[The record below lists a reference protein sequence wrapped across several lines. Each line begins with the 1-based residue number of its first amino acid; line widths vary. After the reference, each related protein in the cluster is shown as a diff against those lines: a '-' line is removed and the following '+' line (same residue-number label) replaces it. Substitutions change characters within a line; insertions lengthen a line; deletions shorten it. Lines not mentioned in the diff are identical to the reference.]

1 MQRRRNMKK
10 FKLDKKKKFVA
21 ILVATSTIL
30 TSISI
35 MNIRRKNEE
44 FNNNST
50 KIIGY
55 EDINP
60 LTNNI
65 TKKVTNKNFVLL
77 DIGSHNTDGTYF
89 LKQKLDY
96 CKENNINIGLILRSN
111 AKNLSDIYL
120 DIEWIKSIVKEY
132 QINYPIYLDINKML
146 SNPNLSYDEVKNL
159 IYTFYTKAISNHLY
173 LNIYNNID
181 TSLYKEY
188 EDPELSISQYDFH
201 YQSWDDPSKEMCI
214 DINPQIYTQD
224 KHDNPLN
231 FYNSKND
238 YQYIER
244 NYNNP
249 YLFQPNDYYQQ
260 ETGLTEDDLK
270 KIAIKTPLSV
280 NELKAYNHLKTKK
293 LKETTYLSIPTQ
305 EYQEEFHLNEEK
317 KVGIDVSLWQED
329 IDWDKVD
336 IDYAIIQLKDFEN
349 ENIDP
354 QFINNVNGCIK
365 SNIKMGFYI
374 YSRAKT
380 KEELMQEIN
389 CIKENLANIPVSYP
403 VYLDLET
410 EFWQNELTMENDE
423 IFIRDFIHTYEIE
436 IKKLGYTPGIY
447 CNKDLY
453 SKLYSKK
460 NNCLKN
466 LSIWLAGGDYYD
478 KEVFIS
484 NLPNVSNERK
494 VGMQQISSKG
504 KIEGIN
510 TDVDINYS
518 YIDYDEEIK
527 EIPHQFIRLNHEIEW
542 GSRILTSGGII
553 FIASKVKRKIKRRKS
568 TKSKIKKNKLT
579 IN

>member
-65 TKKVTNKNFVLL
+65 TQKVTNKNFVLL

-159 IYTFYTKAISNHLY
+159 IYAFYTKAISNHLY

-201 YQSWDDPSKEMCI
+201 YQSWDEPSKEMYI
-214 DINPQIYTQD
+214 DINPQIYTQN
-224 KHDNPLN
+224 KHGNPLI

-238 YQYIER
+238 YQYIEG

-317 KVGIDVSLWQED
+317 KVGIDVSLWQEE

-349 ENIDP
+349 IDP

-365 SNIKMGFYI
+365 NNIKMGFYI

-380 KEELMQEIN
+380 KEELMHEIN

-410 EFWQNELTMENDE
+410 EFWQNELTIENDE
-423 IFIRDFIHTYEIE
+423 IFIRDFINTYEIE

-453 SKLYSKK
+453 SKLYSTK
-460 NNCLKN
+460 NNCLEN
-466 LSIWLAGGDYYD
+466 LAIWLAGGDYYD
-478 KEVFIS
+478 EEVFIS

-518 YIDYDEEIK
+518 YIDYDKEIK

-542 GSRILTSGGII
+542 GSKILTSGGII
-553 FIASKVKRKIKRRKS
+553 FIAAKVKRKIKKRKS
-568 TKSKIKKNKLT
+568 TKSKRRKLAT
-579 IN
+579 RR